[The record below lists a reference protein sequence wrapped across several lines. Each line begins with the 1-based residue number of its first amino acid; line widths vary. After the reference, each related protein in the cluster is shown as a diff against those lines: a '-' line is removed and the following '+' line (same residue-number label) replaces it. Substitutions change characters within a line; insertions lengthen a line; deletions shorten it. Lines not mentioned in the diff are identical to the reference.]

1 MRQRGIVLT
10 VFALIFGLLA
20 GLSGWAFHVRYWVW
34 RGQFGTE
41 GRAHDPR
48 TGEAFVEQAGLI
60 WGGLGVI
67 FTGLAAGFA
76 RGALRAGVENP
87 EPGLGLS
94 RRGTSY

>member
-1 MRQRGIVLT
+1 MRQRRIVLT

-41 GRAHDPR
+41 GRAYDPR

-60 WGGLGVI
+60 WGGLCVT

-76 RGALRAGVENP
+76 RGALRARE
-87 EPGLGLS
+87 EQAELGLGQS
-94 RRGTSY
+94 QRGAGP